1 MLALAAGCAQKQR
14 VSADPL
20 GTAPTDFAIE
30 LTILT
35 GPQTFASNEVQ
46 LRQSRYV
53 MFADGSLYQG
63 DDVERLKGAD
73 WLPPLTR
80 MLTRRQVAEI
90 WALAQQLGMT
100 NPDNPTAEANFKLI
114 QAEPDGVTYLTAIT
128 GWGERWTF
136 VRPSSFDS
144 PDPAMTQLARA
155 LAKLAWASDQ
165 GASNAMIMPKRYDFG
180 PDPYARY
187 RQPGGAPAAT
197 AAPGKART
205 KADKAAKDADRN
217 AIEIPGEGNAGGGQ
231 P

>member
-1 MLALAAGCAQKQR
+1 MMMLAVGCAQKQR

-20 GTAPTDFAIE
+20 GVAPTDFAIE

-35 GPQTFASNEVQ
+35 GPETFASNEVQ

-63 DDVERLKGAD
+63 DDVERLRGAD

-80 MLTRRQVAEI
+80 VLTRRQVAEI
-90 WALAQQLGMT
+90 WSLAQQLGLT
-100 NPDNPTAEANFKLI
+100 NPDNPTVEANFKLV
-114 QAEPDGVTYLTAIT
+114 QTAPDGVMYLTAIT

-144 PDPAMTQLARA
+144 PDPAMTHLARA
-155 LAKLAWASDQ
+155 LAKLAWSSDQ
-165 GASNAMIMPKRYDFG
+165 PASAAMIMPKRYDFG

-187 RQPGGAPAAT
+187 RQPGGATGAT
-197 AAPGKART
+197 SAPGKA
-205 KADKAAKDADRN
+205 KS
-217 AIEIPGEGNAGGGQ
+217 NAGRKVGDINDAIGGGSQ